1 MPSPRL
7 INFPFTFPFT
17 LPCTQ
22 PCPNMETTSTAPP
35 GKDHHMITEAQADE
49 SAELAIQYFGQASTM
64 YSQMS
69 HMAPWLPSYEELDKK
84 AASLMAAGHAARLTY
99 TTWRDQ

>member
-1 MPSPRL
+1 MIS
-7 INFPFTFPFT
+7 
-17 LPCTQ
+17 
-22 PCPNMETTSTAPP
+22 
-35 GKDHHMITEAQADE
+35 ITEAQADE
-49 SAELAIQYFGQASTM
+49 SAEQAIEYFGQASTM

-99 TTWRDQ
+99 TTWRDQQRQELDLLARIGKALDDTDMMDEAAANEAGK